1 MKKQR
6 FTLIELLVV
15 IAIIGILASLLL
27 PVLGKARKTSR
38 KAVCMNN
45 LKQIS
50 VMGYMYTDDNNSYFT
65 YAHNGAN
72 VTWDDKLN
80 ESYLSAP
87 LMSKAYLE
95 EADLTG
101 NNFAIYQCPDD
112 DITRWNNALPR
123 SYSLNS
129 GSNWWVNTSNALWG
143 GVGSEHGDSS
153 RINDIS
159 SPANMIF
166 KTEQPI
172 AGNAMGSPSY
182 SVPGNL
188 TMHGTRAEAF
198 HHNSFSYNFSFVDG
212 HVEFLNYLGASEK
225 QDNI

>member
-1 MKKQR
+1 MILLDGIMPFQEAIHSIQAQIGGWTPV
-6 FTLIELLVV
+6 TLF
-15 IAIIGILASLLL
+15 G
-27 PVLGKARKTSR
+27 
-38 KAVCMNN
+38 
-45 LKQIS
+45 
-50 VMGYMYTDDNNSYFT
+50 
-65 YAHNGAN
+65 
-72 VTWDDKLN
+72 
-80 ESYLSAP
+80 
-87 LMSKAYLE
+87 
-95 EADLTG
+95 
-101 NNFAIYQCPDD
+101 
-112 DITRWNNALPR
+112 
-123 SYSLNS
+123 
-129 GSNWWVNTSNALWG
+129 G